1 MIDCR
6 ELDFSPRLCSERVA
20 RAQVLLGK
28 SVISRLI
35 AWVLFLLGGRRS
47 EIAAALEMPEG
58 TLRTTLR
65 RLRTEG
71 LWGLLDRR
79 RKDIGLPPPA
89 TPDVPHE
96 SVRLSDDGE
105 TLFLGEAE
113 TKLPM
118 ENKDQRR
125 VVLLSLMGKGML
137 SANCVAK
144 ALGVTPGH
152 ARKLKQA
159 LQDGDVAAV
168 LDKRAGQVKDYRVDE
183 QAKAQLIEQFVVD
196 LVTRGRTSASAVA
209 RRMGDVYDR
218 PLPERTVR
226 SHLHKLGLASIKESL
241 LTQLRAEKR
250 NPRN

>member
-1 MIDCR
+1 
-6 ELDFSPRLCSERVA
+6 
-20 RAQVLLGK
+20 
-28 SVISRLI
+28 
-35 AWVLFLLGGRRS
+35 
-47 EIAAALEMPEG
+47 
-58 TLRTTLR
+58 
-65 RLRTEG
+65 
-71 LWGLLDRR
+71 
-79 RKDIGLPPPA
+79 
-89 TPDVPHE
+89 
-96 SVRLSDDGE
+96 
-105 TLFLGEAE
+105 LFLGEAE

-226 SHLHKLGLASIKESL
+226 NHLHKLGLASIKESL